1 MNQLEITKRHHY
13 IPQFFIKGFAGED
26 GKLAVFNKEIG
37 ELDKLRKSPKQIFF
51 EWNRNTFNING
62 EDTDFVEKIYQF
74 GESKFS
80 ETYKKIIE
88 IQDATELL
96 PYDLLHL
103 MYFIAG
109 IHWRVPNQDTD
120 FLNCM
125 KQVTPENSNFK
136 ITNKDTGENVT
147 LELFDKI
154 INEPVFIEASKM
166 IRAME
171 NFIGVKK
178 RATLKDWKLYYVPP
192 SNPQLNLLSDNPVI
206 IRQNDNP
213 NILNSELIFPL
224 SKGKTIYHT
233 NGKIL
238 NEISAHNRLKVDIL
252 AFLQSDKMVCGPDS
266 KYLEDISKVA
276 KKYDSKS
283 GIEYL
288 KEKIFEVF
296 E

>member
-1 MNQLEITKRHHY
+1 MDITKRHHY

-26 GKLAVFNKEIG
+26 GKLAVFNKESG
-37 ELDKLRKSPKQIFF
+37 ELDTLRKSPKQIFF

-62 EDTDFVEKIYQF
+62 EDTDFVEKLYQF
-74 GESKFS
+74 GETKFA
-80 ETYKKIIE
+80 ETYKKITKSQEAIE
-88 IQDATELL
+88 LI

-103 MYFIAG
+103 MYFIAE
-109 IHWRVPNQDTD
+109 IHWRVPNQDSD
-120 FLNCM
+120 FLNYI
-125 KQVTPENSNFK
+125 KQITPENSSLK
-136 ITNKDTGENVT
+136 VTNKDTGENVSQ
-147 LELFDKI
+147 ELFDRI
-154 INEPVFIEASKM
+154 VNEPAFIETSKM
-166 IRAME
+166 IRAMG
-171 NFIGVKK
+171 NFIGVEKNETIK
-178 RATLKDWKLYYVPP
+178 NWKLYYVPP
-192 SNPQLNLLSDNPVI
+192 NNPQLNLLSDNPVI
-206 IRQNDNP
+206 LRQNDNS